1 MLRDRMSTIQYTEK
15 ERNTRVRKNQFA
27 AGKGGMAG
35 YAKKSQPAKRMND
48 YLDLNDDALV
58 RYPNPSIGVVV
69 PTLMNP
75 FFPKMLSGIAETAR
89 IQGYYTEVF
98 NAAQDGGDWTNLAA
112 RFAQGRQQG
121 LILAAPKVTEKIV
134 RLLAETEPMPYV
146 LTDQADDV
154 PGALRVAVDD
164 TTGGGLVVDHLVGLG
179 HQRFAIVCPPQL
191 PFNMAAR
198 YRSYLDALGRHGIPR
213 NAVTYVSA
221 PLTREA
227 GQAAAARIVKLPGIT
242 AIITINDD
250 LAIGVLKGL
259 HELGKRIPHDYSV
272 VGYDNTDL
280 SNYVT
285 PELTTVNQ
293 PVMDLGH
300 AVADCLL
307 AKIERREP
315 EVPATLPVEL
325 VVRASSGRAKLA

>member
-1 MLRDRMSTIQYTEK
+1 M
-15 ERNTRVRKNQFA
+15 
-27 AGKGGMAG
+27 
-35 YAKKSQPAKRMND
+35 
-48 YLDLNDDALV
+48 
-58 RYPNPSIGVVV
+58 
-69 PTLMNP
+69 
-75 FFPKMLSGIAETAR
+75 
-89 IQGYYTEVF
+89 
-98 NAAQDGGDWTNLAA
+98 
-112 RFAQGRQQG
+112 
-121 LILAAPKVTEKIV
+121 
-134 RLLAETEPMPYV
+134 
-146 LTDQADDV
+146 
-154 PGALRVAVDD
+154 
-164 TTGGGLVVDHLVGLG
+164 
-179 HQRFAIVCPPQL
+179 
-191 PFNMAAR
+191 
-198 YRSYLDALGRHGIPR
+198 
-213 NAVTYVSA
+213 
-221 PLTREA
+221 
-227 GQAAAARIVKLPGIT
+227 KLPGIT

-315 EVPATLPVEL
+315 AVPATLPVEL